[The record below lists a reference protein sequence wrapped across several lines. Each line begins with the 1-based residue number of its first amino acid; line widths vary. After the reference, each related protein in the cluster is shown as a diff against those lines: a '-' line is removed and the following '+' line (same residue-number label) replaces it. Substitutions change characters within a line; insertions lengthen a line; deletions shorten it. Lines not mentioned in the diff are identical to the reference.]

1 MLVLSK
7 YSSHVQYFS
16 VVIGGSVV
24 GSCLVVGALVVGAAD
39 VGTAVVGAADVG
51 ASEVGASVVP
61 SLMQSSNNGVRG
73 PPQVLQSLSGS
84 VRRLHCFA
92 ELLNTQYLQPIA
104 SNWSQSSSHSSG
116 STVFLEEKIT
126 DVFLVNFEAFI
137 NLFVKRSSKDL
148 AILSVIFCQKSTIVT
163 VKSEKL
169 AVGQGIAIE
178 LTVLDFGEEIFYQN
192 NIFPC

>member
-51 ASEVGASVVP
+51 ASEVGAAVVP

-104 SNWSQSSSHSSG
+104 SNWSQSSSHSFG
-116 STVFLEEKIT
+116 SAIVPTGGSRRTVP
-126 DVFLVNFEAFI
+126 VYPQSSWR
-137 NLFVKRSSKDL
+137 KRSQTYLSSISKH
-148 AILSVIFCQKSTIVT
+148 LSICLSKGPARTWQSFR
-163 VKSEKL
+163 
-169 AVGQGIAIE
+169 
-178 LTVLDFGEEIFYQN
+178 
-192 NIFPC
+192 